1 MTQNLI
7 LGGIYRKSRYTCL
20 FLIIGQISDID
31 LTITW
36 IIGDFKEL
44 LETLPISKKGKLS
57 KNCCIVFSDS
67 IVTRWHKYFI

>member
-7 LGGIYRKSRYTCL
+7 LGGIYRKSRYTGF
-20 FLIIGQISDID
+20 FLIISQIIDID

-44 LETLPISKKGKLS
+44 LETLPISKKENYRK
-57 KNCCIVFSDS
+57 IV
-67 IVTRWHKYFI
+67 V